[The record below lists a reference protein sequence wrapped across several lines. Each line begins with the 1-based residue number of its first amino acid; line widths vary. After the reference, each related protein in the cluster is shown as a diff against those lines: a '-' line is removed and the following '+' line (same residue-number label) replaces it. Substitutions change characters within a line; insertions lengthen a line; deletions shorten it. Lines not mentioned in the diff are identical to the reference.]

1 VTSDESIH
9 LFWPSIQPPTRTKTK
24 GYQHSSKNTRFF
36 LVVHF
41 FLGLNSPDS
50 LGLISFFRNE
60 IVRLSFGKTGKHTDL
75 HTFFLLGGFERTK
88 ISAARMGEYHSPESP
103 LKKRGSVTFPERTWE
118 GFANGTPLPETN
130 KTSLPESNGHRPAGP
145 WKAN

>member
-1 VTSDESIH
+1 MRVCTSFGRASNH
-9 LFWPSIQPPTRTKTK
+9 QPGRKLRGTNTPAKTLDFF
-24 GYQHSSKNTRFF
+24 GCPFFFGVEFTGFLRFD
-36 LVVHF
+36 F
-41 FLGLNSPDS
+41 FFG
-50 LGLISFFRNE
+50 NE